1 MNSNFK
7 MFAIMISAFLIGLSV
22 NNFAVSTVPA
32 NFKVAVVDVQKVVSS
47 SKDIAALRAEQKAK
61 VAQLT
66 TAVQNAKKV
75 IAAEKDPNKRKS
87 VEDAQTKKLNNMK
100 KSMEKN
106 YTTKLLN
113 IDKQIS
119 KTIKAQAKAQGY
131 DLVLT
136 KSSVLSGGDDITNA
150 IVNLVK

>member
-106 YTTKLLN
+106 
-113 IDKQIS
+113 
-119 KTIKAQAKAQGY
+119 
-131 DLVLT
+131 
-136 KSSVLSGGDDITNA
+136 
-150 IVNLVK
+150 